1 MALAGISQPALAKLG
16 GKAVCDMADPDVAE
30 AARAGKHALHVGLV
44 EPARMHLD
52 ARKLAQKLASVLG
65 CRVGTGGDARPA
77 RPFAQKAALGGA
89 GEDAQRRRRCGRR
102 HFGPPGRVIW

>member
-1 MALAGISQPALAKLG
+1 MRG
-16 GKAVCDMADPDVAE
+16 VDDD
-30 AARAGKHALHVGLV
+30 ARAGKLTLHVGLV

-52 ARKLAQKLASVLG
+52 ARKLAQELSSVLG
-65 CRVGTGGDARPA
+65 CRVGTGGDSRPA

-89 GEDAQRRRRCGRR
+89 GEDAQRRRGCGGR